1 MKNQANHYVVSH
13 EDTHLHVEF
22 AFPRW
27 VLSSAV
33 LNGGL
38 VRASHIVNLKVEK
51 NVDGRLTSFEPSEAT
66 LATYCRERG
75 WQGEVVGMMTAA
87 TMDSFRRVQRIENNV
102 EVTALVT
109 VGISN
114 AKRAGE
120 PAECR
125 EMESLNGV
133 EGTINIIILT
143 NAQLTHAAL
152 VESII
157 TVTEAKSAALQ
168 NLGVKNPVTGSEATG
183 TGTDAVAIVNGFGPE
198 RVRFCGKHMI
208 FGEML
213 AATVIDAITASLL
226 STRTL

>member
-1 MKNQANHYVVSH
+1 MKQQAIYYIDHK
-13 EDTHLHVEF
+13 DTHLHVEF
-22 AFPRW
+22 ASPRW

-38 VRASHIVNLKVEK
+38 ARTSHIVNLKVEK
-51 NVDGRLTSFEPSEAT
+51 NVDGRQTSFEPSEVT
-66 LATYCRERG
+66 LVKYCREKG

-87 TMDSFRRVQRIENNV
+87 TMDSFRQVQRIENNV

-125 EMESLNGV
+125 EMGSVHGEK
-133 EGTINIIILT
+133 GTINIIILT

-152 VESII
+152 VEAII

-168 NLGVKNPVTGSEATG
+168 NLGIKNPVTGSQATG
-183 TGTDAVAIVNGFGPE
+183 TGTDAVAIVNGSGPE
-198 RVRFCGKHMI
+198 RVCYCGKHMI

-213 AATVIDAITASLL
+213 AATVIEAITASLL

>member
-1 MKNQANHYVVSH
+1 MMKKQSIYHIDRT
-13 EDTHLHVEF
+13 DTHLHVEF
-22 AFPRW
+22 DSPRW

-38 VRASHIVNLKVEK
+38 VRASHIINLKVEK
-51 NVDGRLTSFEPSEAT
+51 NVDGRLTSFEPSDIT
-66 LATYCRERG
+66 LTKYCRERG
-75 WQGEVVGMMTAA
+75 WRGEVVGMMTAA
-87 TMDSFRRVQRIENNV
+87 TMDSFRQVQRVESNV

-120 PAECR
+120 LAECR
-125 EMESLNGV
+125 EMGSVHGEK
-133 EGTINIIILT
+133 GTINLIILT

-168 NLGVKNPVTGSEATG
+168 DLGVKNPVTGSPATG
-183 TGTDAVAIVNGFGPE
+183 TGTDAVAIVSGFGPE
-198 RVRFCGKHMI
+198 RVCYCGKHMI

-213 AATVIDAITASLL
+213 ASTVIEAITASLL

>member
-1 MKNQANHYVVSH
+1 MKNQTNHYVVDH
-13 EDTHLHVEF
+13 KDTHLHVEF
-22 AFPRW
+22 ASPRW

-33 LNGGL
+33 FNGGL
-38 VRASHIVNLKVEK
+38 ARASHIVNLKVEK
-51 NVDGRLTSFEPSEAT
+51 NVDGRQASFEPSEVT
-66 LATYCRERG
+66 LVKYFREKE

-87 TMDSFRRVQRIENNV
+87 TMDSFRQVQRIENNV

-125 EMESLNGV
+125 ETGSVRGEK
-133 EGTINIIILT
+133 GTINIIILT

-152 VESII
+152 VEAII

-168 NLGVKNPVTGSEATG
+168 NLGVKNPVTGSQATG

-198 RVRFCGKHMI
+198 RVCYCGKHMI

-213 AATVIDAITASLL
+213 AATVIEAITASLL